1 MKKYAILPILAGF
14 FVMGFSDII
23 GTVMNQVK
31 VECALSDA
39 MAGFLPS
46 MIFIWFLLISVPTG
60 VACGKWG
67 RRNMTLVSLVAT
79 AAAMF
84 LALAANAERF
94 WIYFIVFAL
103 LGIGNTV
110 IQAALPALLSNVVPQ
125 DQLTSRISLGQFVKA
140 ICAALTPVFVYLT
153 ATALGNW
160 KLLFP
165 LYGLITVACALWL
178 FFADIPD
185 ERAGKTQDA
194 AQPSFLGSL
203 RLLGDGYVL
212 AMVGGIFFSV
222 AADVGFNVAIPDFLK
237 GIYKMD
243 VDKAGMGPTVYFIA
257 KTLGAFLGAL
267 VFAKVSPA
275 RCFPWSVAL
284 ALAGTAGIFF
294 APSWTVFLVCVFVA
308 WIVFLVCVFVAS
320 LGLANTFGMCMGL
333 AINRR
338 PEKTNEVSA
347 LVVMAIAGGG
357 VVTPALGLV
366 QQGPAGVFG
375 CVWVLLACLAYL
387 LALGLFSGNRQAVG

>member
-23 GTVMNQVK
+23 GAVMK
-31 VECALSDA
+31 KLKLEYALSGE
-39 MAGFLPS
+39 MAGFLGL
-46 MIFIWFLLISVPTG
+46 MIFIWFFLVSVPTG

-67 RRNMTLVSLVAT
+67 RRNMTLVSLAVT

-84 LALAANAERF
+84 LALAANAERV
-94 WIYFIVFAL
+94 WIYFLVFAL

-140 ICAALTPVFVYLT
+140 VCGILTPIFVAALSKKW
-153 ATALGNW
+153 G
-160 KLLFP
+160 LLFP
-165 LYGLITVACALWL
+165 IYGCVTLLCALWL

-185 ERAGKTQDA
+185 ERANKVQGA

-222 AADVGFNVAIPDFLK
+222 AADVGFNVAIPDFLAN
-237 GIYKMD
+237 IYKMGD
-243 VDKAGMGPTVYFIA
+243 NESVLGCTVYFVA
-257 KTLGAFLGAL
+257 KMVGVFIGAAI
-267 VFAKVSPA
+267 FAKMSPA

-284 ALAGTAGIFF
+284 ALAGTVGIFF
-294 APSWTVFLVCVFVA
+294 APSWVVFLVCVS
-308 WIVFLVCVFVAS
+308 VAS
-320 LGLANTFGMCMGL
+320 LGIANTFGMCMGL

-338 PEKTNEVSA
+338 PDKTNEVSA
-347 LVVMAIAGGG
+347 LAVMAISGGG
-357 VVTPALGLV
+357 VGALVIGFV
-366 QQGPAGVFG
+366 QKRAGESG
-375 CVWVLLACLAYL
+375 CVWVFLACLAYL
-387 LALGLFSGNRQAVG
+387 FALGLFSAGSARGLRKDA

>member
-84 LALAANAERF
+84 LALAANAERS

-185 ERAGKTQDA
+185 ERAVAPAQDA
-194 AQPSFLGSL
+194 ARPSFLGSL
-203 RLLGDGYVL
+203 CLLGDGYVL

-237 GIYKMD
+237 GIYGMD
-243 VDKAGMGPTVYFIA
+243 KDKAGMGPTVYFIA
-257 KTLGAFLGAL
+257 KTLGAFLGAF

-284 ALAGTAGIFF
+284 ALVGTVGIFF
-294 APSWTVFLVCVFVA
+294 APS

-320 LGLANTFGMCMGL
+320 LGIANTFGMCMGL

-347 LVVMAIAGGG
+347 LAVMAIAGGG

-366 QQGPAGVFG
+366 QGASGVFG

-387 LALGLFSGNRQAVG
+387 FALGLMSSLRKRV